1 MPDGQTNR
9 RAFIATLG
17 GAAVWPLVARAQQPG
32 RTYRIAFFIP
42 FGRDNPGFT
51 GFFDELR
58 LNGYVEGQNLT
69 VEFDVHNDQ
78 LPARAAALV
87 KTAPDAI
94 FSGPDPYSR
103 AVQEATG
110 TIPIVVLSGNMVAA
124 GLVKSLAHPGGNTT
138 GVSMF
143 APELDGKRQ
152 DLLIEAAPGAHR
164 IAALADPT
172 MSQSLPR
179 HFEELKNAAHL
190 RGVELLIFSVA
201 KPEEIAP
208 AINDAKASG
217 AEALNFLAT
226 PLFFVH
232 RHIVIEQV
240 AAARLPAVYQ
250 WPEMAEGGGLAAYGT
265 PLSQIYRQV
274 GRLVIKVLRGTPPG
288 DIPAEQPTNF
298 ELVINLKAAKALDLT
313 IPGSLLLRADK
324 VIE

>member
-1 MPDGQTNR
+1 MRR
-9 RAFIATLG
+9 RAFIGALG
-17 GAAVWPLVARAQQPG
+17 GAAVWPLAARAQQPS
-32 RTYRIAFFIP
+32 RTYSLGFLLSY
-42 FGRDNPGFT
+42 GRDNPGFT
-51 GFFDELR
+51 SFFDELR

-69 VEFDVHNDQ
+69 IVADGFDVHDQ
-78 LPARAAALV
+78 LPAHAAAVV
-87 KTAPDAI
+87 KTAPDLI

-179 HFEELKNAAHL
+179 HFEELKNAARL

-201 KPEEIAP
+201 KPEEITP

-232 RHIVIEQV
+232 RRITIEQV
-240 AAARLPAVYQ
+240 AAARLPAMYQ

-274 GRLVIKVLRGTPPG
+274 ARLVIKVLRGTPPG

-298 ELVINLKAAKALDLT
+298 ELVINLKAAKELDLT